1 MPIAKHGAEQE
12 VWKVQKEICKR
23 REIFPN
29 FLGELQTQIRKVPTW
44 LLCLIDLILE
54 IFQLISLL
62 WLLGH
67 FIVVF

>member
-29 FLGELQTQIRKVPTW
+29 FLGELQTQIRKVQK
-44 LLCLIDLILE
+44 E
-54 IFQLISLL
+54 ICQPGSF
-62 WLLGH
+62 
-67 FIVVF
+67 V